1 MTLWALS
8 VRVGAERR
16 DGLAAWLVA
25 RTGQAVEERPDG
37 SVVAYVEGA
46 EVDAT
51 VEAVRGREGDSVPIE
66 RSPVVPIDW
75 VTRWRDGIGAR
86 TIGRILLA
94 PSWIEALPGAG
105 QVRLT
110 LDPETAFG
118 SGEHGSTRGALALLD
133 RHLRPGGRMLD
144 LGSGSGILAIAAAL
158 LGASRAV
165 GIELDGDA
173 VPVAQS
179 NAEKNGVSDRVV
191 FVHADAGRSAALG
204 APADLICSNILRNI
218 NVSLIPAIQDAMAPG
233 AVAIFAGME
242 SAEEALFRPV
252 LAGAGFEAFDDVQD
266 DGWWSVAARRR

>member
-37 SVVAYVEGA
+37 SVVAYVEDA
-46 EVDAT
+46 AVDAT
-51 VEAVRGREGDSVPIE
+51 VEAVRGREGDDVPIE

-133 RHLRPGGRMLD
+133 RHLRRGGRMLD

-191 FVHADAGRSAALG
+191 FVHADAGRSAAFG

-233 AVAIFAGME
+233 AVVIFAGME
-242 SAEEALFRPV
+242 VAEEALFRPV
-252 LAGAGFEAFDDVQD
+252 LAGAGFEAFDEVQD

>member
-1 MTLWALS
+1 MTLWALT

-16 DGLAAWLVA
+16 EALAAWLVA
-25 RTGQAVEERPDG
+25 ETGQAVEERPDG
-37 SVVAYVEGA
+37 SVLAYVDDDA
-46 EVDAT
+46 VDAT
-51 VEAVRGREGDSVPIE
+51 VDAVHSREGRDIQVE

-75 VTRWRDGIGAR
+75 ATRWRDGLSAR
-86 TIGRILLA
+86 TVGRILLV
-94 PSWIEALPGAG
+94 PSWIDATPAAG

-118 SGEHGSTRGALALLD
+118 TGEHGSTRGALTLLD
-133 RHLRPGGRMLD
+133 RHLRPGCRMLD

-173 VPVAQS
+173 VPIAQA
-179 NAEKNGVSDRVV
+179 NADKNGVSDRVV
-191 FVHADAGRSAALG
+191 FVHADAGRSASLG

-242 SAEEALFRPV
+242 ISEAELFRPV
-252 LAGAGFEAFDDVQD
+252 LTGAGFEAFDDVQD
-266 DGWWSVAARRR
+266 EGWWSVAARRA